1 MGGIGYD
8 QDDIAELKVVNE
20 DMMLNN
26 TMQETV
32 KIAYVEDEPSIAQLL
47 VSGLG
52 LFGIEVKP
60 VFMSAEDLLNKADT
74 PELAQVDLFFFD
86 IRLPKMT
93 GMELAKKLR
102 EHGEKRPFVLVSA
115 WPAPSAESLEKIG
128 AKFLPKPFDFPDVI
142 QTIQKLTKQAD
153 Q

>member
-1 MGGIGYD
+1 
-8 QDDIAELKVVNE
+8 
-20 DMMLNN
+20 MMLNN
-26 TMQETV
+26 TLQETV

-60 VFMSAEDLLNKADT
+60 VFMSAEDLLNQVEDAA
-74 PELAQVDLFFFD
+74 LAEVDLFFFD

-93 GMELAKKLR
+93 GLELAGKLR
-102 EHGEKRPFVLVSA
+102 ERGEKRPFVLVSA
-115 WPAPSAESLEKIG
+115 WPAPTSEALQKIG
-128 AKFLPKPFDFPDVI
+128 AEFLPKPFDFPDVV
-142 QTIQKLTKQAD
+142 QTIQKLTNEKQKD

>member
-1 MGGIGYD
+1 
-8 QDDIAELKVVNE
+8 
-20 DMMLNN
+20 MLNN
-26 TMQETV
+26 TMQKTV

-60 VFMSAEDLLNKADT
+60 VFMSAEDLLKTADS
-74 PELAQVDLFFFD
+74 PELGEVDLFFFD

-93 GMELAKKLR
+93 GLELAGKLR
-102 EHGEKRPFVLVSA
+102 TLGEKRPFVLVSA

-128 AKFLPKPFDFPDVI
+128 AEFLPKPFDFPDVI
-142 QTIQKLTKQAD
+142 QTIQKLTQQD
-153 Q
+153 E